1 MEKQRFVCLIII
13 AICKHTQTATSPSKT
28 VTNAVIKLTSANP
41 SCSQIRCKC
50 FFFFLASVAL
60 FIPLRWSQMSSP
72 GPPLPP
78 ASLHLLVPP
87 VRLMSAFIWQVVQQH
102 SVMQYDKV
110 VDFISLATEIV
121 PELLDPSQ
129 KAQLIMNLTA
139 KVRNYSERV
148 LC

>member
-1 MEKQRFVCLIII
+1 
-13 AICKHTQTATSPSKT
+13 
-28 VTNAVIKLTSANP
+28 
-41 SCSQIRCKC
+41 
-50 FFFFLASVAL
+50 
-60 FIPLRWSQMSSP
+60 MSSP